1 MLKKNIAI
9 AATAILATACATV
22 PMESKDASSRAKQF
36 NAPSPGQAG
45 LYIYRGGGPGGALK
59 KDIRVDGTCIGES
72 APKVFFFTE
81 VAGNREHTL
90 STESEFSPN
99 DLKLVTQSG
108 KNYFVEQSMK
118 MGVFVGGA
126 KLTVVDEREGRE
138 SVQKLELATKGACG
152 AP

>member
-1 MLKKNIAI
+1 MLEKNIVI
-9 AATAILATACATV
+9 AAAAILASACATV
-22 PMESKDASSRAKQF
+22 PMENKDASNRAKLF

-45 LYIYRGGGPGGALK
+45 LYIFRGGGPGGALK
-59 KDIRVDGTCIGES
+59 KDIRVDGTCLGES

-90 STESEFSPN
+90 STESEFSAN

-108 KNYFVEQSMK
+108 KNYFVQQSMK

-126 KLTVVDEREGRE
+126 KLTVVDESEGKQ
-138 SVQKLELATKGACG
+138 SVQKLEMAAKGPCTSQ
-152 AP
+152 

>member
-1 MLKKNIAI
+1 MFKKSIAI
-9 AATAILATACATV
+9 ASTAILASACATV
-22 PMESKDASSRAKQF
+22 PMESKDASSQAKQF
-36 NAPSPGQAG
+36 KAPSPGQAG
-45 LYIYRGGGPGGALK
+45 LYIYRGGGAGGALK

-126 KLTVVDEREGRE
+126 KLTVVDESEGKE
-138 SVQKLELATKGACG
+138 SVQKLEMAAKGSCTAQ
-152 AP
+152 